1 MTTALTIVA
10 IILLINIVTFC
21 VFSWDKDA
29 ARAGDWR
36 VPENRLLG
44 LALIGGSLGAV
55 AAQKILR
62 HKTRKEP
69 FRTRL
74 RLIVT
79 LHAIGILAWLSA
91 PLWLPYALAR

>member
-1 MTTALTIVA
+1 MTIGLTIA
-10 IILLINIVTFC
+10 LIIVLINIVTFC
-21 VFSWDKDA
+21 VFWWDKDA

-69 FRTRL
+69 FRTQL
-74 RLIVT
+74 RLIVA
-79 LHAIGILAWLSA
+79 LHAIAFLAWLSA
-91 PLWLPYALAR
+91 PLWLPYAIAR

>member
-21 VFSWDKDA
+21 VFWWDKDA

-36 VPENRLLG
+36 VPESRLLG

-69 FRTRL
+69 FRTQL
-74 RLIVT
+74 LLIVA
-79 LHAIGILAWLSA
+79 LHAIGLLGWLSA
-91 PLWLPYALAR
+91 PLWLSYALAR